1 MIEIDLSWI
10 DNEKLQNHMKK
21 IIEDFFSLQKWLVL
35 EAMGHK
41 INPVVFSF
49 VVNTITLEITHHII
63 HSTITSQEDA
73 LEVYLNELLMKEGEN
88 NEKEVKE

>member
-41 INPVVFSF
+41 INPVVFCCPGDCRGIDCGRGSA
-49 VVNTITLEITHHII
+49 TE
-63 HSTITSQEDA
+63 SQ
-73 LEVYLNELLMKEGEN
+73 KG
-88 NEKEVKE
+88 